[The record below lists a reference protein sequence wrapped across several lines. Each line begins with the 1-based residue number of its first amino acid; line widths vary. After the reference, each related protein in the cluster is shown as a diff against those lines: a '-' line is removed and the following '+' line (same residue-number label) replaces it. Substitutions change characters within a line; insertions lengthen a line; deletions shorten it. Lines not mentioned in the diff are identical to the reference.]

1 MKVFLNNESVEVNN
15 SIYLMEILKLKNLE
29 QKKGI
34 AVAVNNQIIPKMNWE
49 KYTVSE
55 NDKLMVIQA
64 TQGG

>member
-1 MKVFLNNESVEVNN
+1 MNVFLNNEPLEVNN
-15 SIYLMEILKLKNLE
+15 SINLIEILELKNLK

-34 AVAVNNQIIPKMNWE
+34 AVAVNNQIIPKMNWD
-49 KYTVSE
+49 KHTINE

>member
-1 MKVFLNNESVEVNN
+1 
-15 SIYLMEILKLKNLE
+15 MEILKLKNLE